1 MGNFPVWAF
10 GGLVA
15 LGIFIVGGVLA
26 GVRAIT
32 KLNTTIEYLGPD
44 LAQVSSSVNA
54 LSVAVNTLITKV
66 ALLEAIAVKIPAL
79 SDSVGRLE
87 RDIAILSEKY

>member
-10 GGLVA
+10 SGLVA
-15 LGIFIVGGVLA
+15 VALFILGGVIA

-44 LAQVSSSVNA
+44 LAHVSASVNA
-54 LSVAVNTLITKV
+54 LSAAVNTLITKV

-79 SDSVGRLE
+79 SDSVGKLE
-87 RDIAILSEKY
+87 RDIAVLSEKY